1 MHTAPPVPPGPPG
14 SWPPDPSLAKAD
26 LRRLCRRRRR
36 EALPAAAAGIL
47 EAASREL
54 PSLLAAG
61 GRLGLYWPLAGEADL
76 RSLAEHQGWRDRL
89 ALPAIEP
96 CRRLVYRPWR
106 SGMALLPDDCGI
118 PSPPGPEAGGG
129 EALPAEGLALLLVPA
144 LAVDATGL
152 RLGSGGGF
160 YDRLRADSAWRA
172 VPALAVLPVACVV
185 SALPRDPWDVPFDG
199 WLDEAGVHTP
209 RTW

>member
-1 MHTAPPVPPGPPG
+1 MPPPSVPSGPAVF
-14 SWPPDPSLAKAD
+14 WPPDPSLAKAD

-36 EALPAAAAGIL
+36 EALPAAAAGI
-47 EAASREL
+47 REVAHHGL

-61 GRLGLYWPLAGEADL
+61 GRLGIYWPLAGEADL
-76 RSLAEHQGWRDRL
+76 RSLAGQQGLRDRL
-89 ALPAIEP
+89 ALPAVEP

-106 SGMALLPDDCGI
+106 SGMALLPDACGI

-129 EALPAEGLALLLVPA
+129 EALPAKALALLLVPA
-144 LAVDATGL
+144 LAVDATAL

-160 YDRLRADSAWRA
+160 YDRLRAAPAWRA
-172 VPALAVLPVACVV
+172 VPALAVLPMACVV

-199 WLDEAGVHTP
+199 WLDEAGLHRP
-209 RTW
+209 EA

>member
-1 MHTAPPVPPGPPG
+1 MLTAPPVPPGPPG

-118 PSPPGPEAGGG
+118 PSPPGPEGGGG

-152 RLGSGGGF
+152 RSGVRW
-160 YDRLRADSAWRA
+160 RLLR
-172 VPALAVLPVACVV
+172 PVAGGLGLAGGACSRRAARGLCGERAAAGSLGCAV
-185 SALPRDPWDVPFDG
+185 R
-199 WLDEAGVHTP
+199 WLVG
-209 RTW
+209 